1 MRIEMHDGSVTSRLA
16 RMRRHWP
23 LLLVLGLVAFGL
35 IVGWSGRVDV
45 TALLAWGD
53 RVADRPAA
61 IIAVIVIMA
70 VLFTFALPGSL
81 GLWVVAPFHPPP
93 VAVAILLA
101 GSVTGAA
108 GGYAAARWL
117 GAAWVAERGGRVVS
131 LLSRRGDLLT
141 QCMLRVLPGFPHSVV
156 NYASGM
162 LGLPVGPYLLAA
174 VLGLGVK
181 WAVYASAVH
190 GAAEALEEGDP
201 LSADVLLPLFVLA
214 AFLLV
219 ASRLR
224 RRL

>member
-1 MRIEMHDGSVTSRLA
+1 MSDR
-16 RMRRHWP
+16 RMTRASGWVRRHWP
-23 LLLVLGLVAFGL
+23 VVLLLALVGLGLAAGSWNV
-35 IVGWSGRVDV
+35 VDV
-45 TALLAWGD
+45 PALLAWGEG
-53 RVADRPAA
+53 VAERPVA
-61 IIAVIVIMA
+61 IVAVIVIMA
-70 VLFTFALPGSL
+70 VLFTLALPGSL
-81 GLWVVAPFHPPP
+81 GLWIVAPFHPPLI
-93 VAVAILLA
+93 AVAILLA
-101 GSVTGAA
+101 GSVSGAA
-108 GGYAAARWL
+108 GAYAAARWL
-117 GAAWVAERGGRVVS
+117 GAPWVAGRGARVVS
-131 LLSRRGDLLT
+131 VLSRRGDLFT

-181 WAVYASAVH
+181 WAVYATAVH

-201 LSADVLLPLFVLA
+201 LSPEMLLPLFVLA